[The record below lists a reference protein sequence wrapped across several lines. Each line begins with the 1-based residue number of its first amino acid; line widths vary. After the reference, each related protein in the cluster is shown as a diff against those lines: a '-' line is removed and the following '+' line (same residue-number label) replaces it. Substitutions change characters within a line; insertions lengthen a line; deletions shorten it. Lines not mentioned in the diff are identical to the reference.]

1 MGISVSIINP
11 SSISREGLRRII
23 LDGGI
28 EVVATS
34 ASVEGLPELPDRSDH
49 LVLVDMPSL
58 SEQLDSLQQLASR
71 EMASALILAEKFDMS
86 SMLNCFDHGAQ
97 GYAVKDMPCDTL
109 IALLRL
115 AALGHKVIPPDVAD
129 MLRRDDVRIVAP
141 DVRDDPGGLQHAGHG
156 NGSKLSQRENDV
168 LCCLMAGYSNKRIA
182 RKLLVTE
189 ATVKVHVK
197 AILRKLNVANRTQAA
212 MWATTHGVPSFD
224 MTAAPGVAGN

>member
-28 EVVATS
+28 EVVSTS

-58 SEQLDSLQQLASR
+58 PEQLDSLQQLASR
-71 EMASALILAEKFDMS
+71 DMASALILAEKFDLA

-129 MLRRDDVRIVAP
+129 MLRREDFRVSVP
-141 DVRDDPGGLQHAGHG
+141 EPRDDPGGLNSAG
-156 NGSKLSQRENDV
+156 
-168 LCCLMAGYSNKRIA
+168 
-182 RKLLVTE
+182 
-189 ATVKVHVK
+189 
-197 AILRKLNVANRTQAA
+197 
-212 MWATTHGVPSFD
+212 
-224 MTAAPGVAGN
+224 

>member
-28 EVVATS
+28 EVISTS
-34 ASVEGLPELPDRSDH
+34 ASVEDLPELPDRSDH
-49 LVLVDMPSL
+49 LVLVDVPSL

-71 EMASALILAEKFDMS
+71 DMVSALILAEKFDLS

-129 MLRRDDVRIVAP
+129 MLRREDFRAAAP
-141 DVRDDPGGLQHAGHG
+141 EPRDDPGGAHNSGYG
-156 NGSKLSQRENDV
+156 GGSKLSQRENDV

-212 MWATTHGVPSFD
+212 MWATTHGVPALD
-224 MTAAPGVAGN
+224 AALALPVMGN

>member
-28 EVVATS
+28 EVVSTS
-34 ASVEGLPELPDRSDH
+34 ASVDDLPELPDRSDH

-58 SEQLDSLQQLASR
+58 ADQLDSLQRLASR
-71 EMASALILAEKFDMS
+71 DTVSALILAEKFDLS

-129 MLRRDDVRIVAP
+129 MLRREDFRIAIP
-141 DVRDDPGGLQHAGHG
+141 EARDDLTGLQNTGHG
-156 NGSKLSQRENDV
+156 GGSKLSQRENDV

-182 RKLLVTE
+182 RKLFVTE

-212 MWATTHGVPSFD
+212 MWATTHGVPTLD
-224 MTAAPGVAGN
+224 ATMTVPSMGN